1 MLILDKHPNFYRLS
15 LLVFGF
21 IVLSPLSL
29 DISELLGSTGS
40 LFELLFLPFYF
51 LYRKKM
57 GIHLKFNKT
66 FLIILY
72 IILLLF
78 LVSILVGNYSLHAV
92 FSTCRAYV
100 YMLLAF
106 NVCYKNK
113 KIKIADV
120 GLICLG
126 STLAWA
132 FLSIRQILLAANGL
146 LLDSTKMVVY
156 GNMIALSLIISI
168 YIMYKK
174 KYLFIFTI
182 FLVLLISFTAGLR
195 RQIFVSLISLS
206 MAYLFIGMLNVKQ
219 FFKSLLVIFPVV
231 FFLIMFFPQI
241 KSSVYEISPLLH
253 SRIFVKIEELITQ
266 GGAIEDE
273 GRKENLVEVHEMMYT
288 SYVPKGF
295 VTKQTLTDKDGGR
308 YMDMPILE
316 LLYMFGTPLTIIM
329 ILTYIYYLC
338 SHIYNYYREK
348 KTSSAIWAILGIVM
362 IFLLFVE
369 GSFISFL
376 YVVPITGY
384 VFSRLFTLTDEEYM

>member
-1 MLILDKHPNFYRLS
+1 
-15 LLVFGF
+15 
-21 IVLSPLSL
+21 
-29 DISELLGSTGS
+29 
-40 LFELLFLPFYF
+40 
-51 LYRKKM
+51 
-57 GIHLKFNKT
+57 
-66 FLIILY
+66 
-72 IILLLF
+72 
-78 LVSILVGNYSLHAV
+78 
-92 FSTCRAYV
+92 
-100 YMLLAF
+100 
-106 NVCYKNK
+106 
-113 KIKIADV
+113 
-120 GLICLG
+120 
-126 STLAWA
+126 
-132 FLSIRQILLAANGL
+132 
-146 LLDSTKMVVY
+146 
-156 GNMIALSLIISI
+156 
-168 YIMYKK
+168 MYKK